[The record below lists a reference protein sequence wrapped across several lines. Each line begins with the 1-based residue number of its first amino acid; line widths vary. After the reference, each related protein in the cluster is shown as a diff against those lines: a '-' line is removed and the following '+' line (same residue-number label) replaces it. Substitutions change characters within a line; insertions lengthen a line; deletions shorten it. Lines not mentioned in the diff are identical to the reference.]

1 MQRNYKFDEY
11 CHGRGFQHSNFILF
25 LFQVQTLQ
33 RIQCNELRTLL
44 RRVVLQNEWMR
55 EELSETK
62 QPGWLWQL
70 IGYFRSAVWFIT
82 KLVFRGVCILVI
94 ATIGY
99 SLINGLPPFIH
110 DYLYENEAQS
120 SSSLREEMRRIYIQ
134 KEMESIRIDKEFNS
148 LFFWF

>member
-1 MQRNYKFDEY
+1 MQRNYKFVEY

-25 LFQVQTLQ
+25 LFQVQTLD
-33 RIQCNELRTLL
+33 IQCNELRTLL

-70 IGYFRSAVWFIT
+70 IGYFTSAAWFIT
-82 KLVFRGVCILVI
+82 KLVFRGVYISLI

-110 DYLYENEAQS
+110 DYLYGNEAQR
-120 SSSLREEMRRIYIQ
+120 LREEMRRIYIQ
-134 KEMESIRIDKEFNS
+134 KQMESIRIDKEFNS

>member
-25 LFQVQTLQ
+25 LFQVQTLD
-33 RIQCNELRTLL
+33 IQCNELRTLL

-55 EELSETK
+55 EELSKTK

-70 IGYFRSAVWFIT
+70 IGYFISTAWFII

-99 SLINGLPPFIH
+99 SLINGLPFIH
-110 DYLYENEAQS
+110 DYLYGNEAQR
-120 SSSLREEMRRIYIQ
+120 LREEMRRIYIQ